1 MSLKPSDCADYEPEW
16 KKTSYG
22 MFNSDKT
29 IFLNSKLMNCCEKCV
44 FNSGVHASY
53 CSLYNER
60 GEASGSRNEAINK
73 RAS

>member
-53 CSLYNER
+53 CSRKEND
-60 GEASGSRNEAINK
+60 GSRNEAINK